1 MKKLIFMVLVSLTGM
16 GLQAQNQ
23 AENAAALNQ
32 AGRQR
37 MLTQRMMKD
46 YLMIGAGA
54 KVESAQKELDASVA
68 AFEESFLALQD
79 YAPNKEI
86 SDALT
91 VVEDLWMPYRMNVVS
106 APNKDMAMTLIKES
120 DQLLEACNQVVLKIQ
135 EYSKQNSAE
144 LVNIAGR
151 QRMLSQRIALY
162 YAAYYWGLK
171 GDDIITQ
178 FTKAVKE
185 FEKSS
190 NFLAHSEL
198 NTDEINAKLK
208 RVAMQWDFSKKN
220 FDLSSG
226 NLMPSLIFVT
236 TNSILK
242 KMNAVVTLYQKVM
255 EQNTASL

>member
-1 MKKLIFMVLVSLTGM
+1 MVLVSLGGM
-16 GLQAQNQ
+16 SLQAQKP

-46 YLMIGAGA
+46 YLMIGAGV

-68 AFEESFLALQD
+68 AFEEAFLALQD
-79 YAPNKEI
+79 YAPTKEI
-86 SDALT
+86 EEALAA
-91 VVEDLWMPYRMNVVS
+91 VEDLWMPYRMNVVS
-106 APNKDMAMTLIKES
+106 TPDKNMAPELIKKS
-120 DQLLEACNQVVLKIQ
+120 DALLDACNQVVLKIQ
-135 EYSKQNSAE
+135 DYSKQNSAE

-162 YAAYYWGLK
+162 YTAYYWGLK
-171 GDDIITQ
+171 SDDIVAQ

-185 FEKSS
+185 FGEAAD
-190 NFLAHSEL
+190 FLTHSEL
-198 NTDEINAKLK
+198 NTEEIKAKLK
-208 RVAMQWDFSKKN
+208 RVNMQWEFSKKN
-220 FDLSSG
+220 FDISSG

-242 KMNAVVTLYQKVM
+242 KMNKVVALYQKVM
-255 EQNTASL
+255 EQNTASI